1 MQHHVTL
8 VQQARRLVLAAIL
21 AMPVAIKAQTSSF
34 TLETAML
41 GGIKTFPA
49 NIAQLNWIPGTHQ
62 FAYVKESDGDY
73 RLLVGEVGKLDRSTI
88 LSLKDFNATL
98 KAAGLNEYPRFPA
111 LTYTGPK
118 TFKFEAG
125 AALYQY
131 DCATKA
137 LTKLV
142 AWDEAAAN
150 LDITE
155 QGSVAYTKGANLYVS
170 LPGKE
175 NIAVTQET
183 GTTVRNGEAAHR
195 FEFGISK
202 GTFWSPD
209 GKQLAFYRMDESM
222 VTDYPIIDLKV
233 FPAKT
238 ENVKYPFAG
247 AKSHQVTLGVFNTAT
262 NKTTFL
268 ETGGD
273 PEHYLTN
280 ITWSADG
287 KEIWVAELNRDQND
301 MALNRYDATTGKRIS
316 NVIQEKD
323 DKYVEPKHGPI
334 WLPANPG
341 EFLWLSQRDGY
352 NHLYHYRLDGILIGQ
367 LTKGEWIVTDF
378 LGLDPKGK
386 TAYIETTQMNAT
398 ERHIYAL
405 DLKKKTLT
413 LLTPGKGTHTANV
426 HPSGSHLL
434 DSWSAVETP
443 RTIRVM
449 DAKGVAVQE
458 LLKAE
463 DPNKAYNL
471 PQPVL
476 SKIKAADGKTDLW
489 SRTFLPSNFDPAKKY
504 PVLIYVYNGPSVQLI
519 TDTYM
524 AASGLWMPWL
534 ATQGYIVFTVDGRGS
549 TNRGR
554 DFEQASFR
562 KLGDV
567 ELEDQMA
574 GVAHLKSL
582 PYVDAK
588 RIAVHGW
595 SYGGFMT
602 CTMLTRTGDTFRAG
616 VAGGPVIDWKMY
628 EVMYTERYM
637 DTPEQNQEGYDNS
650 NVMNHI
656 TGLESDLLVIHGTA
670 DDVVVWQQ
678 SLELVEE
685 AITKGVQ
692 LDYFMYPNH
701 PHNVRGKDRLHLMQ
715 KVLDY
720 IMEHNQ

>member
-1 MQHHVTL
+1 MQNHVTL
-8 VQQARRLVLAAIL
+8 VQQARRFLLAAVL
-21 AMPVAIKAQTSSF
+21 AMPIAIKSQSSAF
-34 TLETAML
+34 TLEMAML
-41 GGIKTFPA
+41 GGAKTYPA
-49 NIAQLNWIPGTHQ
+49 NIAQLNWIPGTQQ

-73 RLLVGEVGKLDRSTI
+73 RLLVGEVGKLDRTTI
-88 LSLKDFNATL
+88 LSLKDFNAAL
-98 KAAGLNEYPRFPA
+98 KSAGLNEYPRFPG

-125 AALYQY
+125 AALYQF
-131 DCATKA
+131 DCGSKA
-137 LTKLV
+137 LNKLV

-150 LDITE
+150 VDITE

-170 LPGKE
+170 LPGRE
-175 NIAVTQET
+175 NLAVTKEA
-183 GTTVRNGEAAHR
+183 GTTIRNGEAAHR

-222 VTDYPIIDLKV
+222 VTDYPIIDLQV

-247 AKSHQVTLGVFNTAT
+247 AKSHQVTVGVFNTAT
-262 NKTTFL
+262 QSTTFL
-268 ETGGD
+268 QTGGD

-287 KEIWVAELNRDQND
+287 KEIWVAELNRDQNQ
-301 MALNRYDATTGKRIS
+301 MSLNRYDAATGKRIS
-316 NVIQEKD
+316 NVIEETD
-323 DKYVEPKHGPI
+323 AKYVEPKHGPI
-334 WLPANPG
+334 FLPATPG

-352 NHLYHYRLDGILIGQ
+352 NHLYHYRLDGSLIGQ
-367 LTKGEWIVTDF
+367 LTKGEWIVTAF
-378 LGLDPKGK
+378 LGFDAKGK
-386 TAYIETTQMNAT
+386 TAFIETTQMNAT

-413 LLTPGKGTHTANV
+413 LLTPGKGTHFATL
-426 HPSGSHLL
+426 HPSGSHLI
-434 DSWSAVETP
+434 DSWTAVETP
-443 RTIRVM
+443 RTIRIM
-449 DAKGVAVQE
+449 DAQGKATQE

-463 DPNKAYNL
+463 DPLKSYNL

-476 SKIKAADGKTDLW
+476 AKIKAADGTTDLW
-489 SRTFLPSNFDPAKKY
+489 TRTFLPANFDPAKKY
-504 PVLIYVYNGPSVQLI
+504 PVLVYVYNGPSVQLI
-519 TDTYM
+519 MDTYM
-524 AASGLWMPWL
+524 GAAALWMPWF
-534 ATQGYIVFTVDGRGS
+534 AAQGYIVFTVDGRGS

-562 KLGDV
+562 HLGDV
-567 ELEDQMA
+567 ELDDQMA
-574 GVAHLKSL
+574 GVNHLKAL

-602 CTMLTRTGDTFRAG
+602 CTMLTRVQNAFSVG

-637 DTPEQNQEGYDNS
+637 DTPETNKEGYDQA
-650 NVMNHI
+650 NVMTHI
-656 TGLESDLLVIHGTA
+656 EDLESKLLVIHGTA

-678 SLELVEE
+678 SLELVED
-685 AITKGVQ
+685 AISKGVQ

-701 PHNVRGKDRLHLMQ
+701 PHNVRGKDRLHLME

-720 IMEHNQ
+720 IVEHNQ